1 MKSDTELQ
9 AWRQQWHSQPL
20 VPMDL
25 ISKVERQTADMKL
38 YRFAEYLVTVVMGG
52 GSIVLAAVTRN
63 PTLILLSFGI
73 WVFIALA
80 WVFAIRH
87 TRGLWAPGAP
97 TTAAY
102 IDLSI
107 RRCHWRMAD
116 ARYDS
121 VQGVLITLF
130 VFLIDYQLLVDV
142 GRWSSPADA
151 WWFWILCA
159 VVLIGVLLAPARKKR
174 KARAEL
180 DYLLDLQRQLQE

>member
-1 MKSDTELQ
+1 
-9 AWRQQWHSQPL
+9 
-20 VPMDL
+20 
-25 ISKVERQTADMKL
+25 
-38 YRFAEYLVTVVMGG
+38 
-52 GSIVLAAVTRN
+52 
-63 PTLILLSFGI
+63 
-73 WVFIALA
+73 
-80 WVFAIRH
+80 
-87 TRGLWAPGAP
+87 
-97 TTAAY
+97 
-102 IDLSI
+102 
-107 RRCHWRMAD
+107 MAD

-174 KARAEL
+174 MARAEL